1 MPGYSEMNL
10 SYVTVAE
17 QSCEEIVIN
26 KSRFIGYAAP
36 CETEEQAL
44 SFLQSI
50 RDEHKTATHHCYAYI
65 IGENASVMRYSDNGE
80 PAGTA
85 GMPIMDVMRNKGI
98 VNCCIVVV
106 RYFGGVLLGTGGL
119 VRAYTQSSQAAVESA
134 GISRMEMT
142 SDESC
147 ELPYSSWDRFRYAAE
162 QHPVRIERITYG
174 SDIRF
179 HLLVRS
185 SDRDE
190 VLNSLTDASGRKL
203 VTKSEAELF
212 MPWKL

>member
-1 MPGYSEMNL
+1 MIS
-10 SYVTVAE
+10 SYITVADR
-17 QSCEEIVIN
+17 SCEEIVIN
-26 KSRFIGYAAP
+26 KSRFIGYVAP

-44 SFLQSI
+44 SFLRDI

-119 VRAYTQSSQAAVESA
+119 VRAYTQCSQAAVESA
-134 GISRMEMT
+134 GISRMELT

-147 ELPYSSWDRFRYAAE
+147 ELPYSSWDKFRYAAE
-162 QHPVRIERITYG
+162 QYPVRLERVTYG
-174 SDIRF
+174 TNICF
-179 HLLVRS
+179 HLLVRAA
-185 SDRDE
+185 DRDA
-190 VLNSLTDASGRKL
+190 VLNSLMDASGRKL
-203 VTKSEAELF
+203 TAVTEAESF
-212 MPWKL
+212 IPWKL

>member
-1 MPGYSEMNL
+1 
-10 SYVTVAE
+10 
-17 QSCEEIVIN
+17 
-26 KSRFIGYAAP
+26 
-36 CETEEQAL
+36 
-44 SFLQSI
+44 
-50 RDEHKTATHHCYAYI
+50 
-65 IGENASVMRYSDNGE
+65 
-80 PAGTA
+80 
-85 GMPIMDVMRNKGI
+85 MPIMDVMRNKGI

-142 SDESC
+142 SDEFC

-162 QHPVRIERITYG
+162 QLPVRIERITYG

-190 VLNSLTDASGRKL
+190 VLNSLTDASARKL
-203 VTKSEAELF
+203 VTQTEAESF

>member
-1 MPGYSEMNL
+1 MTD
-10 SYVTVAE
+10 SYVTVTRPSSAE
-17 QSCEEIVIN
+17 IAIQ
-26 KSRFIGYAAP
+26 KSRFIGYASP
-36 CETEEQAL
+36 CADEAEAL
-44 SFLQSI
+44 DFI
-50 RDEHKTATHHCYAYI
+50 RQIREAHRTATHNCYAYV
-65 IGENASVMRYSDNGE
+65 IGENCGIIRYSDDGE
-80 PAGTA
+80 PGGTA
-85 GMPIMDVMRNKGI
+85 GLPILNVIRSKNI
-98 VNCCIVVV
+98 VNCCVVV
-106 RYFGGVLLGTGGL
+106 TRYFGGVLLGTGGL

-203 VTKSEAELF
+203 VTKTEAESF

>member
-1 MPGYSEMNL
+1 MNL

-80 PAGTA
+80 
-85 GMPIMDVMRNKGI
+85 
-98 VNCCIVVV
+98 
-106 RYFGGVLLGTGGL
+106 
-119 VRAYTQSSQAAVESA
+119 SSEQADWFAH
-134 GISRMEMT
+134 IHK
-142 SDESC
+142 
-147 ELPYSSWDRFRYAAE
+147 AAR
-162 QHPVRIERITYG
+162 QPLNQPVSPG
-174 SDIRF
+174 
-179 HLLVRS
+179 
-185 SDRDE
+185 
-190 VLNSLTDASGRKL
+190 
-203 VTKSEAELF
+203 
-212 MPWKL
+212 WK

>member
-1 MPGYSEMNL
+1 MIQ
-10 SYVTVAE
+10 SYITVAGR
-17 QSCEEIVIN
+17 SCKELIIN
-26 KSRFIGYAAP
+26 RSRFIGYAAP
-36 CETEEQAL
+36 CDTEEKAL

-50 RDEHKTATHHCYAYI
+50 RDEHRSATHHCYAYI

-85 GMPIMDVMRNKGI
+85 GMPIMDVMRNKRI

-134 GISRMEMT
+134 GISRMELT
-142 SDESC
+142 TDEFC
-147 ELPYSSWDRFRYAAE
+147 ELPYSAWDRFRYAAD
-162 QHPVRIERITYG
+162 QSPVRIERVSYG
-174 SDIRF
+174 STVSF

-185 SDRDE
+185 SDRE
-190 VLNSLTDASGRKL
+190 QVLNTLMDATGRKL
-203 VTKSEAELF
+203 ESITETETF

>member
-1 MPGYSEMNL
+1 MTQ
-10 SYVTVAE
+10 SYITIAKR
-17 QSCEEIVIN
+17 SCEELIIN

-36 CETEEQAL
+36 CCTEEQAL
-44 SFLQSI
+44 CFLQEV
-50 RDEHKTATHHCYAYI
+50 REEHKSATHHCYAYI
-65 IGENASVMRYSDNGE
+65 IGENASIMRYSDNGE

-134 GISRMEMT
+134 GVSRMELT
-142 SDESC
+142 SDEYC
-147 ELPYSSWDRFRYAAE
+147 ELPYSVWDKFRYISE
-162 QHPVRIERITYG
+162 QQPVRIDRVSYG
-174 SDIRF
+174 SLVSF

-185 SDRDE
+185 SDRDS
-190 VLNSLTDASGRKL
+190 VLNKLMDASGRKL
-203 VTKSEAELF
+203 ESITENESF
-212 MPWKL
+212 MPWEL

>member
-1 MPGYSEMNL
+1 MNL

-119 VRAYTQSSQAAVESA
+119 VRAYTQRLC
-134 GISRMEMT
+134 SRT
-142 SDESC
+142 ASC
-147 ELPYSSWDRFRYAAE
+147 P
-162 QHPVRIERITYG
+162 H
-174 SDIRF
+174 
-179 HLLVRS
+179 
-185 SDRDE
+185 
-190 VLNSLTDASGRKL
+190 
-203 VTKSEAELF
+203 
-212 MPWKL
+212 